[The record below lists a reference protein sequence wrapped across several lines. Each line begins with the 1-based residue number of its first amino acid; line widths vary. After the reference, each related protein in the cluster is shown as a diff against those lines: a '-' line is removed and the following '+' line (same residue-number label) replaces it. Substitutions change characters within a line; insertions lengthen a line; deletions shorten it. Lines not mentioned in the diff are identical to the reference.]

1 MTEDEILLK
10 SQISNIE
17 KDIAIIDAI
26 STLKTIDAY
35 QVLEQQLKIKMNIIV
50 EKILALDLSAW
61 DKVGPIVRD
70 RILEVQILRNIL
82 KDPYLSESVI
92 VSKRATLAK
101 LTDKLKALVKKKGR
115 RVCAACFNSVY
126 QLYCL

>member
-115 RVCAACFNSVY
+115 RGANRLKY
-126 QLYCL
+126 